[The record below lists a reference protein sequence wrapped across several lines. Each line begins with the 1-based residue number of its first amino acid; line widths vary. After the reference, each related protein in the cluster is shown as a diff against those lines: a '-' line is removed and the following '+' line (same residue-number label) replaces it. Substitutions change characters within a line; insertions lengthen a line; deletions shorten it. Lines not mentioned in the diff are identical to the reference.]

1 VNNKLVVGTI
11 LGQAVITLTAI
22 GYGFLGALE
31 LGKWSDSAGSRVS
44 EPRCPR
50 MATAM
55 KGAGDR
61 LVTMEKELARCQV
74 RARPAAR
81 PAAEGAGGATSCG
94 GARADALG
102 GLASRAEHEEALQA
116 LASPMTWTPQT
127 RGESASPITTLPWSW
142 CAGRYER
149 ASGNNFGPCAPSR
162 P

>member
-1 VNNKLVVGTI
+1 VNNKLVIGTI
-11 LGQAVITLTAI
+11 VGQTIITLTAI
-22 GYGFLGALE
+22 GYGF
-31 LGKWSDSAGSRVS
+31 SAHSSWEMERHRRIAGERAAVS
-44 EPRCPR
+44 E

-74 RARPAAR
+74 RARRAAR
-81 PAAEGAGGATSCG
+81 PAAEAPA
-94 GARADALG
+94 AAPAAA
-102 GLASRAEHEEALQA
+102 ASETTPQVASPPEPSTEEALQV

-127 RGESASPITTLPWSW
+127 RGESASPITTLPSSW